1 MRYLIIAISS
11 FFCIETHA
19 GVVLSIEQVADG
31 IYVHQGKHEWPDH
44 KNHGAIANIGFIVGE
59 RCVAVI
65 DTGGNPEEGK
75 SLKRAIAKTTG
86 KPICYVINTHVH
98 PDHIFGN
105 IAFKEPGTQFV
116 GHHKLARAMAARG
129 QFYIDKAEDQIGM
142 ALSAEHIIPPDIEVE
157 KTLLLDLGGR
167 ELLLTAHPTA
177 HTDNDL
183 SIYDQKTDTLWLGDL
198 FFIGHLPTLDGS
210 LKGWLAELMEL
221 ERKSFKQVIP
231 GHGPVVTDWPKS
243 LEPQKRYLGTLL
255 TEIRKMIRNGK
266 FIEDA
271 IEQVG
276 YEFKGEWLLF
286 DEFHKKNVTA
296 AFAELEWED

>member
-1 MRYLIIAISS
+1 MRYLIFVMSL
-11 FFCIETHA
+11 FFCVAAHA
-19 GVVLSIEQVADG
+19 GVVLSIEKVAYG
-31 IYVHQGKHEWPDH
+31 IYMHQGKHEWPDH

-75 SLKRAIAKTTG
+75 ALRRAIAKTTR
-86 KPICYVINTHVH
+86 KPVCYVINTHVH

-116 GHHKLARAMAARG
+116 GHYKLARAMAARG

-157 KTLLLDLGGR
+157 KTLVLDLGGR
-167 ELLLTAHPTA
+167 ELLLTAHQTA

-183 SIYDQKTDTLWLGDL
+183 SIYDRKTDTLWLGDL

-210 LKGWLAELMEL
+210 LKGWLAELAEL
-221 ERKSFKQVIP
+221 EQKRFKRVIP
-231 GHGPVVTDWPKS
+231 GHGPIVTDWPKS
-243 LEPQKRYLGTLL
+243 LEPQQRYFGTLL
-255 TEIRKMIRNGK
+255 TEIRKMIKNGK

-276 YEFKGEWLLF
+276 YKFKDQWQLF